1 MPTPTSDSPAVGT
14 AAGSAVGSLA
24 RTGPEAMYA
33 EDKASQAAG
42 ITLDD
47 FGPGFAS
54 CSMTVR
60 ADMVNGHSITHGGY
74 VFVLADTTFAM
85 ACNEIGSVTIASGG
99 DINFIKP
106 TRLGDVL
113 VAEGREITKSGRSG
127 IYDVRVSRDGE
138 TVAEF
143 RGRSR
148 TLPASKSAPGPE
160 EN

>member
-1 MPTPTSDSPAVGT
+1 MDAQSSV
-14 AAGSAVGSLA
+14 GSADT
-24 RTGPEAMYA
+24 TGPAAMYA

-42 ITLDD
+42 IALDD
-47 FGPGFAS
+47 FGPGFAR

-60 ADMVNGHSITHGGY
+60 EDMVNGHLITHGGY

-85 ACNEIGSVTIASGG
+85 ACNEIGSVTVASGA

-113 VAEGREITKSGRSG
+113 VAEGREVTKNGRSG
-127 IYDVRVSRDGE
+127 IYDVHVTRDGDP
-138 TVAEF
+138 VAEF

-148 TLPASKSAPGPE
+148 TLPAPQ
-160 EN
+160 

>member
-1 MPTPTSDSPAVGT
+1 MEQPAGTS
-14 AAGSAVGSLA
+14 VGSLDS
-24 RTGPEAMYA
+24 TGPEAMYA

-47 FGPGFAS
+47 FAPGYAR

-60 ADMVNGHSITHGGY
+60 DDMVNGHLITHGGY

-85 ACNEIGSVTIASGG
+85 ACNEVGSVTIASGG

-113 VAEGREITKSGRSG
+113 TAEGREVVKSGRSG
-127 IYDVRVSRDGE
+127 IYDVHITRDGE

-148 TLPASKSAPGPE
+148 TLPASKSK
-160 EN
+160 

>member
-1 MPTPTSDSPAVGT
+1 MDSRSPV
-14 AAGSAVGSLA
+14 GSAGT
-24 RTGPEAMYA
+24 TGPEAMYA

-47 FGPGFAS
+47 FGPGFAR

-60 ADMVNGHSITHGGY
+60 EDMVNGHLITHGGY

-85 ACNEIGSVTIASGG
+85 TCNEIGSVTVAAGA
-99 DINFIKP
+99 DINFLKP

-113 VAEGREITKSGRSG
+113 VAEGRCVTKNGRSG
-127 IYDVRVSRDGE
+127 IYDVHVSRNGE
-138 TVAEF
+138 PVAEF

-148 TLPASKSAPGPE
+148 TLPAPK
-160 EN
+160 